1 MTYKSTSIRFI
12 EKTVKELQGGGSTMT
27 AHIVDLK
34 ACALYLYND
43 LCSKIRNGSTGGKP
57 FFLNK
62 ILSQSNIMKEVGGMK
77 GSIDLDEKQSKDYL
91 INYYHGQEME
101 LRCPAEAKSL
111 KDFTRKR
118 NYIKDHVI
126 EVVCK
131 VYRLWHNVEGK
142 RQEEEFIDLEE
153 LEKRVIETV
162 KKRHSEI

>member
-1 MTYKSTSIRFI
+1 
-12 EKTVKELQGGGSTMT
+12 MT

-43 LCSKIRNGSTGGKP
+43 LCSKIETVAQVVNLLP
-57 FFLNK
+57 HK